1 MIVRRKLYPSTS
13 PGLFM
18 SVKKLN
24 WLIIVVVVKRKSTKS
39 SAAVQTI
46 RECLRIERCEKG
58 SIEKMRA
65 DWKV

>member
-1 MIVRRKLYPSTS
+1 
-13 PGLFM
+13 M